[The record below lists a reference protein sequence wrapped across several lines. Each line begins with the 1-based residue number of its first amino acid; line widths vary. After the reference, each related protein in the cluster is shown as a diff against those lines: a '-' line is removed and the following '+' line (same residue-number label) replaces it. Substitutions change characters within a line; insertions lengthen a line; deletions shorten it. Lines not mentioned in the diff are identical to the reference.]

1 MIKEKKKKKKRRER
15 TFIQEIVVYIKTAGV
30 SFLVAAV
37 ISSYL
42 SYLARIE
49 MISNLYNSKQKRNL
63 IEKKIA
69 QQIVE
74 NSDLISTLT
83 DKNYAVA
90 MRVGELY
97 EAAGDLQKA
106 EYAYYIATQ
115 KAPNGKYISYL
126 RLTLILIAQ
135 NKINEAEKTIAS
147 VVDNNTLSLIRY
159 KTRAF
164 IVLGD
169 KFYSENK
176 YLKAAEAYEQANYY
190 YKRLAKVD
198 KQVNESIQKRLV
210 QAYIDTAT
218 VLIKNGYNSDAARF
232 LKKALKYDPDN
243 LTIQYRLAIVYADLD
258 PIISVEYFEPLIAKI
273 PQDIDRD
280 IFANVLMKAA
290 NIMDIQGNSIKAKY
304 YRYKIHSL
312 DIYTHNKVIYK
323 EDIEIALNSFIIK
336 KSLFT
341 YKLKSEFTIRNISA
355 QDIKKMSADFVLRQG
370 DKERERVTIKNCATN
385 RHPLYSNGGEL
396 NNIAVQFGNN
406 IFTKRELQQ
415 YYIDIYLYKDADYKT
430 FIGSLK
436 VPLKNIYQKSSTL
449 TSPHL

>member
-1 MIKEKKKKKKRRER
+1 
-15 TFIQEIVVYIKTAGV
+15 
-30 SFLVAAV
+30 
-37 ISSYL
+37 
-42 SYLARIE
+42 
-49 MISNLYNSKQKRNL
+49 
-63 IEKKIA
+63 
-69 QQIVE
+69 
-74 NSDLISTLT
+74 
-83 DKNYAVA
+83 